1 MSLETTPGWAP
12 RLVALDIDGTLF
24 SAPHGSSVVDETI
37 APDVLAAVAR
47 VVDAGVPV
55 VLATGRS
62 TFGMTHVIDLLGL
75 RRRDPDGTL
84 LAVASNGSVTFSYPP
99 VEVLEA
105 VTFDASDV
113 VRRILE
119 QMPQVLVAVEEV
131 GVGYRVNR
139 HFPDGEINGEIT
151 LQSVDELVAEPVTRV
166 IVRDPEASEQ
176 DFHRLAEET
185 GLHDIS
191 YFIGWTAWL
200 DLAPKGVSKASGL
213 ADVAGRLGVERADVL
228 AIGDGRNDIEMLQW
242 AGRGV
247 AMGQASVDVQ
257 AAADHVTAT
266 VHDDGVARELE
277 RWFT

>member
-1 MSLETTPGWAP
+1 MTLDPAWRP
-12 RLVALDIDGTLF
+12 RVVALDIDGTVF
-24 SAPHGSSVVDETI
+24 HAPHGSSVVEETI
-37 APDVLAAVAR
+37 SPAVQAAVAR

-62 TFGMTHVIDLLGL
+62 TFGMTHVIDLLDL
-75 RRRDPDGTL
+75 RRHDPHGRL

-99 VEVLEA
+99 VEVLDA
-105 VTFDASDV
+105 VTFDASEV
-113 VRRILE
+113 VGRILD
-119 QMPQVLVAVEEV
+119 QMPQVLVAVEEI

-151 LQSVDELVAEPVTRV
+151 LQSVDDLVAEPVTRV
-166 IVRDPEASEQ
+166 IIRDPEASEQ
-176 DFHRLAEET
+176 DFHRLAEDA

-213 ADVAGRLGVERADVL
+213 EQVVTRLGLGAQDVL
-228 AIGDGRNDIEMLQW
+228 AIGDGRNDIEMLRW

-247 AMGQASVDVQ
+247 AMGQASPDVIE
-257 AAADHVTAT
+257 AADDVTAS
-266 VHDDGVARELE
+266 VHDDGAARELE
-277 RWFT
+277 RWF